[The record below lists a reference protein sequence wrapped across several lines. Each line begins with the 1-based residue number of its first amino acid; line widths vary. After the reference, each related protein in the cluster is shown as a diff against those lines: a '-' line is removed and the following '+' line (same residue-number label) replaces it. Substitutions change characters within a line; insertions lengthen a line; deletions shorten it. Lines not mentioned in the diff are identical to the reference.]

1 MRNLIC
7 FTLILLALLS
17 CSPLHK
23 PRPVSI
29 PLSPEAKKIYT
40 FLRFLDLE
48 NQKKIEEAKLEAQQL
63 LQLNP
68 EPYIYLE
75 VANFY
80 WRNLDFNQARN
91 ILKQGLKKFP
101 ENKNLYLSLAKSY
114 LAEKRLKDAA
124 TTLEEYLAIKPED
137 FSVYQELAAIYLEN
151 KEYSKTIDLLKKL
164 PPEKQNKITY
174 YYLARA
180 NFELGLTQKAE
191 ALLQKTLKLDPEF
204 FEAWAELAYIYEMNK
219 KYAEAEEIYTKLLE
233 QEENNEDLV
242 LRIIEL
248 NLKLNNPKKAKTFLE
263 DKDIDFKLKVFLKF
277 LENKYYE
284 YAENILEDVKKEEKG
299 TDRVNFYSALLY
311 YEKYQNYN
319 KALQYL
325 NKITPKSSFYLQ
337 SLEFKI
343 QILLLQKNYALAQ
356 KTLDEVKQAYP
367 NHKEFYIL
375 QIYAFEQQ
383 KKYTQ
388 ALSWIE
394 QALQKWPKDKE
405 ILYRKAIILENQNQR
420 QKSLELMEKIISLY
434 PDYDPALNFVGYVLA
449 EEGKD
454 LNRAKLLIETALKM
468 SPNNGYYLDSLA
480 WVYFKLKELDKAWE
494 YIQKAV
500 SFTADDPTIWQHY
513 GDIARSLNLKKEAIR
528 GYKQSLKLNPH
539 NLELKKLLQKLSEN

>member
-311 YEKYQNYN
+311 YEKYQDYN

>member
-23 PRPVSI
+23 PRSVSI

-91 ILKQGLKKFP
+91 ILKHGLKKFP

-311 YEKYQNYN
+311 YEKYQDYN

>member
-80 WRNLDFNQARN
+80 WHNLDFNQARN

-311 YEKYQNYN
+311 YEKYQDYN